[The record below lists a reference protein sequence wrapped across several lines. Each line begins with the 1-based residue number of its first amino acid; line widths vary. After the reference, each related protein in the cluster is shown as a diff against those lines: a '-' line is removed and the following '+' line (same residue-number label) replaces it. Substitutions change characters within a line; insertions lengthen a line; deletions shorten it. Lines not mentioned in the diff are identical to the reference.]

1 MSAHDAASRHDFWFK
16 SGSTGRR
23 HGAWRLPSAGG
34 DTRQGWRVVGSL
46 LGLDVRLAEFSLVR
60 LSAKPPPRRPS
71 LNEDHRRVFIEGVAL
86 VESRGLTEADREAIV
101 AAMQRGRARVA
112 ALRTPQ
118 EAIAIAD
125 EIGLSAARRNLL
137 PWVLTHEPARLAAFL
152 SPLELFWLGLEQAP
166 LDERF
171 QKWGAPGESRL
182 GCLCLQMTDRR
193 PWEQLA
199 GRWGTGIFASGIPD
213 LNLRLAELLGE
224 LGMPASLLGPVLA
237 SATLDLINSA
247 VSRDQDDRRGLV
259 EFVQGLSTDRVEQY
273 LALLTSD
280 GPLVAVGDALG
291 PSAQGGGPR

>member
-1 MSAHDAASRHDFWFK
+1 MRSRTILTSRGLLEITYAAALGQPDRAWVSAHDAASRHDFWFK

-152 SPLELFWLGLEQAP
+152 SPLELFWLGLEPAP
-166 LDERF
+166 LDARF

-199 GRWGTGIFASGIPD
+199 GRWGTGISPAPSPISTCASPSCS
-213 LNLRLAELLGE
+213 
-224 LGMPASLLGPVLA
+224 ASWACRRPC
-237 SATLDLINSA
+237 S
-247 VSRDQDDRRGLV
+247 DRC
-259 EFVQGLSTDRVEQY
+259 S
-273 LALLTSD
+273 
-280 GPLVAVGDALG
+280 P
-291 PSAQGGGPR
+291 PPRSI